1 MLNNPVLIW
10 AAFSTPSSQPK
21 KPTTARN
28 IVDKLVER
36 FGDSPYA
43 VAETV
48 IKEKCHIAG
57 TKSHNK
63 AMAKAVA
70 EQLQEVVKSAEEAA
84 KKDTRLY
91 HFGHDFLA
99 EVANDIITIEDA
111 AAKS

>member
-1 MLNNPVLIW
+1 
-10 AAFSTPSSQPK
+10 
-21 KPTTARN
+21 
-28 IVDKLVER
+28 VDKLVER